1 MDEQLQEMYAKVLTE
16 MLAEGTPVT
25 SEMQSA
31 AVQEARQRLS
41 GVGMADGGRVNL
53 QNGGN
58 TEGNTEG
65 TTYQNIVDQILETY
79 PEGAEAQEISRPSPQ
94 VEALQNIFGPQL
106 AAFLGTPIDPT
117 GGTSLDDVAYGSF
130 LPTVAK
136 QTGIQQ
142 RAVDL
147 ALQQA
152 GFAPG
157 SAQFD
162 SQGLLTGVGQKTGL
176 AGFEPFLQDAGTL
189 AGQAQQAAVAG
200 QGVGAQAIQNALDQ
214 ANLSG
219 LAAIAGQGAGQ
230 GGISA
235 AQNIANQMQ
244 TAATAGQGVGQS
256 FLDRA
261 AQLSGPQAFQDF
273 MSPYQEQV
281 IDTTRRELEQQLQKQ
296 QAQLGASAGS
306 AFGGGRFG
314 LAQGELAAA
323 GATGIGS
330 QLARL
335 RQSGFQQA
343 QQAAARSLQE
353 QLGLSQAAQQQA
365 GQNLGLLGSALG
377 GQLQGAS
384 AAQQQAAQNLGLL
397 GAAGQ
402 QQLAGAQAGMA
413 QAGQNVGLLGQAT
426 GLQQGLAA
434 LQPQLASQNI
444 GLIGQIGAQ
453 QQAQA
458 QAVADTQARANQMTA
473 LMPQQRLGFFGS
485 QLTGLGGGYPA
496 MTQYTFEPAGS
507 GPSPLT
513 SVLGIAGSVGGLG
526 LGLGGLYNTGR
537 PTS

>member
-41 GVGMADGGRVNL
+41 GLGMADGGRVNL
-53 QNGGN
+53 ENGGDA
-58 TEGNTEG
+58 EG
-65 TTYQNIVDQILETY
+65 TNYQDIVDQILETY

-230 GGISA
+230 GGVSA

-261 AQLSGPQAFQDF
+261 AQLSGPRAFEEF

-426 GLQQGLAA
+426 GLQ
-434 LQPQLASQNI
+434 PQLASQNI

-537 PTS
+537 TIT